1 MPTILI
7 AEDEGLIRLG
17 AVSTLEI
24 EGYAVLEAGNGTEA
38 VAMFYDHLGRI
49 DLILLDIQMPEM
61 NGYDVLEKIRFI
73 DRDVPILFFTSV
85 LMNWEHYDVAGIVQ
99 KPYRR
104 GELLRAVA
112 IAL

>member
-38 VAMFYDHLGRI
+38 VAMFYDHLGQI

-61 NGYDVLEKIRFI
+61 NGYDVLEKIR
-73 DRDVPILFFTSV
+73 V
-85 LMNWEHYDVAGIVQ
+85 GI
-99 KPYRR
+99 
-104 GELLRAVA
+104 
-112 IAL
+112 